1 MNKEYCSDDL
11 IKAWAWALG
20 YEYDP
25 DSETFGKF
33 LRNNQTVL
41 YQVEGRIP
49 QYIRDFFQ
57 GKGKWGCLITTDSFM
72 NAVVYAKEQKVCQY
86 INNFSKSLG
95 EFLRVNHETLKEVEQ
110 LLLTNIQKQF
120 EPTKPEKGKPTK
132 ERHNVEPE
140 IEELQQF
147 GRITLDD
154 VTRALGVAT
163 AKTQEE
169 LCVYFDRLTC
179 GLDDRARH
187 LAVYLRDNPEFH
199 YKVKAWH
206 NKHFFTVFEDDE
218 PEEKVEKPKKM
229 KHKLPKDMTAYF
241 SAVVVIFSA
250 WGEDVGAILKVS
262 DRLHRLQKPTEA
274 DQWTS
279 YKKSVEIIY
288 DVLMKYGLDL
298 TATKKAS
305 QEKIREAIDA
315 GIANC
320 EEMCKMASEEVIFKV
335 SDDLMCIQVEFMKLQ
350 KLTECDIDV
359 MMIRKAI
366 WKKVRQLNKKFSKV
380 FAKINE

>member
-20 YEYDP
+20 YEYDY

-33 LRNNQTVL
+33 LKSNQKVL
-41 YQVEGRIP
+41 DLVEGRIP

-57 GKGKWGCLITTDSFM
+57 GKGCWSCLISKDNFV
-72 NAVVYAKEQKVCQY
+72 NAVVYAKDQNTRQY

-95 EFLRVNHETLKEVEQ
+95 EFLRVNHETLEEVEQ
-110 LLLTNIQKQF
+110 LLLTDIQKQF
-120 EPTKPEKGKPTK
+120 EPTKPEKGKPRK
-132 ERHNVEPE
+132 EPE
-140 IEELQQF
+140 IEELVQF
-147 GRITLDD
+147 DG
-154 VTRALGVAT
+154 VTYQDIVRALGIAAVNGESGLIYLITREGDVAR
-163 AKTQEE
+163 ALGFYLLANPEIHKKMK
-169 LCVYFDRLTC
+169 VWVNKRL
-179 GLDDRARH
+179 LDD
-187 LAVYLRDNPEFH
+187 
-199 YKVKAWH
+199 K
-206 NKHFFTVFEDDE
+206 

-241 SAVVVIFSA
+241 SAVVGVFSA

-262 DRLHRLQKPTEA
+262 DRLHRLQKPTKA

-320 EEMCKMASEEVIFKV
+320 EEMCKMASEEVIFEV
-335 SDDLMCIQVEFMKLQ
+335 SDDLMCIQVGFMKLQ